1 MTKDDVIEQAVGHLT
16 QRREELK
23 RSIAGHQE
31 ALKVDSKELAKVE
44 QALVGLKPLGHQ
56 TFLEKAG
63 PKLLTAGAVTL
74 GLFAAWSGGQS
85 GTSTSIPVADLVLA
99 VLHEGGQ
106 MTDAEII
113 ERMEELGWT
122 SNSEN
127 RLGLIRSYLS
137 RLVQQGV
144 VVRVGTSTYERA
156 VDSSLTEVGYIGPPT
171 PQTDDGEGE
180 EKNERSSDGKQPTGG

>member
-1 MTKDDVIEQAVGHLT
+1 MPSAYNVGMSKGEVIEEALAHLT
-16 QRREELK
+16 ERREELK

-31 ALKVDSKELAKVE
+31 GLKVDSKELAKVE

-74 GLFAAWSGGQS
+74 ALVTALSGGQS
-85 GTSTSIPVADLVLA
+85 GTSTSIPVADLVVA

-106 MTDAEII
+106 MTDAEIVA
-113 ERMEELGWT
+113 RMEELGWT

-156 VDSSLTEVGYIGPPT
+156 LDSPLTEVASIGPPT
-171 PQTDDGEGE
+171 PRTDDGEGE
-180 EKNERSSDGKQPTGG
+180 LSNEG

>member
-1 MTKDDVIEQAVGHLT
+1 MIEQAVGHLT

>member
-1 MTKDDVIEQAVGHLT
+1 MTKDDAIEQALVHLT

-63 PKLLTAGAVTL
+63 SELLTAGAVTL
-74 GLFAAWSGGQS
+74 ALVTALSGGPS

-106 MTDAEII
+106 MTDAEIVA
-113 ERMEELGWT
+113 RMEELGWT

-156 VDSSLTEVGYIGPPT
+156 LDSPLTEVASIGPPT
-171 PQTDDGEGE
+171 PRTDDGEGE
-180 EKNERSSDGKQPTGG
+180 LSNER